1 MSRSIFGWDLPPGCT
16 MGDIERAFGDPPLM
30 DEIFE
35 HQCLNEDERKVWAQI
50 YDLDEQLFNLLVRA
64 MEWSH
69 KTGYDACKSDKAEA
83 EFYEEMARDYRRDKE
98 AER

>member
-16 MGDIERAFGDPPLM
+16 MNDIERAFGDPPLL

-35 HQCLNEDERKVWAQI
+35 DQNLNEEEKKVWSQI
-50 YDLDEQLFNLLVRA
+50 YEVDEKLFDLLIRA

-69 KTGYDACKSDKAEA
+69 KIGYDACNADKAEGA
-83 EFYEEMARDYRRDKE
+83 FYEEMAREYNKNKQV
-98 AER
+98 

>member
-16 MGDIERAFGDPPLM
+16 MNDIENAFGDPPLL

-35 HQCLNEDERKVWAQI
+35 QQNLNEDERKTWSQI
-50 YDLDEQLFNLLVRA
+50 YELDEQLFNLLIRA

-69 KTGYDACKSDKAEA
+69 KIGYDACKGDKAEA
-83 EFYEEMARDYRRDKE
+83 EYYEEMAREYNESKKPK
-98 AER
+98 A